1 MSEKLNNEN
10 TNNIETEIKNDAK
23 KMLICALDLH
33 YYRILNFFEK
43 VSELPCD
50 VLIFT
55 TRRCLILYYI
65 FYKYV
70 FDENLKETFKSK
82 KIISDKGI
90 LLNSD
95 KIKGKDCVV
104 LDDVVIHGR
113 SLSNVVDRVETADPS
128 DFKTYV
134 YAYNEDADCQVD
146 YCAYCTRNHS
156 WEEVSNKII
165 SAIIMVT
172 FPYAVYA
179 YSFSK
184 RMNMKEYLDFEKT
197 ITENYPICYNLD
209 LSLNESKIYNGI
221 TDLISKNVISKVFF
235 IDENNSEKVVR
246 VYYNKILK
254 TCTVIPFCFIKNLDE
269 NAINEFIKKINY
281 DKYDFENAEIQTKY
295 RLIQTCC
302 SLKIIE
308 NDNNVFGNCLKNDWT
323 VNSDQVDSGYFD
335 GMYNYIKDNNL
346 DVDDVLDK
354 PKKLDENIIDND
366 NKKKNVYFDTQIDNE
381 VLSFKLNSLNKYEQ
395 AKLKIKTFVS
405 TVHINEE
412 SSFHKK
418 GNKDYSDKKQTG
430 ISLLGLFEK
439 VYNQNICDCDNSVV
453 QAFYA
458 ALIECFDTG
467 LVTLYPE
474 KMDNEG
480 KSYCSEFLITGEQVC
495 RLLSGQGAILLKEI
509 LQNFILKKSDYGEKD
524 EKKLKNNCKQ
534 GLNNHFDNCINK
546 LPERYSDAVK
556 KIKNEVMMIFDE
568 FDDPRDTISLIN
580 GLLLEDIYVK
590 IFYKGSSLSE
600 RKNNN

>member
-1 MSEKLNNEN
+1 MSEKLNNVN

-23 KMLICALDLH
+23 NMLICALDLH

-43 VSELPCD
+43 VSELPCN

-70 FDENLKETFKSK
+70 FEEDLKKTFKNK

-95 KIKGKDCVV
+95 KIKGKDCVI

-113 SLSNVVDRVETADPS
+113 SLSNVVDRVKKAEPDN
-128 DFKTYV
+128 FKTYV
-134 YAYNEDADCQVD
+134 YTYNEDAVYQVD

-184 RMNMKEYLDFEKT
+184 RMDMKEYLDFEKT
-197 ITENYPICYNLD
+197 ITENYPTCYNLD
-209 LSLNESKIYNGI
+209 LSLNESKIYNRI

-246 VYYNKILK
+246 VYYNKILR

-269 NAINEFIKKINY
+269 NTINEFIEKINY
-281 DKYDFENAEIQTKY
+281 NKYNFINAEIQTKY

-323 VNSDQVDSGYFD
+323 VNSAQVDSGYFD
-335 GMYNYIKDNNL
+335 GMYNYIKDNNFN
-346 DVDDVLDK
+346 VNDVLSK
-354 PKKLDENIIDND
+354 SKKLDKNNIYNFNPND
-366 NKKKNVYFDTQIDNE
+366 NVYFDTQINIEDQPKN
-381 VLSFKLNSLNKYEQ
+381 LSALNTDELYEFV
-395 AKLKIKTFVS
+395 KLKIKTFVS

-412 SSFHKK
+412 SSFHKE
-418 GNKDYSDKKQTG
+418 GNKNYSDEKQTG
-430 ISLLGLFEK
+430 ISLLDLFEK
-439 VYNQNICDCDNSVV
+439 VYNQKICNCDNSVI

-509 LQNFILKKSDYGEKD
+509 LQNFILKKSDYDEKD

-546 LPERYSDAVK
+546 LPERYSDKVE
-556 KIKNEVMMIFDE
+556 KIRNEVMMIFDE

-590 IFYKGSSLSE
+590 IFTKE
-600 RKNNN
+600 VV